1 MNFQKSKMK
10 YLIIAFLTLTNIL
23 PAFGQ
28 SEPVFRFEDG
38 KLDLSQTFAIQ
49 KSFQFTVKSKLGMYA
64 SDYNGSIQFEAN
76 KMKDYVTY
84 EDSTMITAIV
94 KFHPVQT
101 LQETLWDGEVLFEKK
116 GDSVLVKIEKLKL
129 LKYSG
134 FIGDAAM
141 QDFELTEQSNAK
153 IQPAMLKK
161 LKSRTQAFFNK
172 FKG

>member
-1 MNFQKSKMK
+1 MIRIPIV
-10 YLIIAFLTLTNIL
+10 LILLLFITHVSL
-23 PAFGQ
+23 GQ
-28 SEPVFRFEDG
+28 VFEFKEG
-38 KLDLSQTFAIQ
+38 KLDLSQTFLIQ

-64 SDYNGSIQFEAN
+64 SDYNGSVKFEAN

-94 KFHPVQT
+94 KFHPIQA

-134 FIGDAAM
+134 FAGEVSM
-141 QDFELTEQSNAK
+141 QDNELTEKTNMK
-153 IQPAMLKK
+153 IQASMLKR
-161 LKSRTQAFFNK
+161 LRARIEVLFNK
-172 FKG
+172 FGG